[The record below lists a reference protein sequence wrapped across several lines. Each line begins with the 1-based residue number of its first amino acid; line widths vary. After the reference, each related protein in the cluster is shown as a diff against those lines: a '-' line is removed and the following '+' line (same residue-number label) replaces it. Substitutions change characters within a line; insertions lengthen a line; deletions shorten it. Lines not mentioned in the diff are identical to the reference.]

1 MPDISHF
8 SNLDFELVDIGEG
21 IVGAVLSIILWILL
35 AVCFSLVLWIFG
47 NILFIVILVFIA
59 MLYWI
64 FFRALRLVFKN
75 SNRAKG
81 SLLESIKWG
90 VVYTTLYNF
99 WIYGIFYITSFLQ
112 T

>member
-1 MPDISHF
+1 
-8 SNLDFELVDIGEG
+8 
-21 IVGAVLSIILWILL
+21 
-35 AVCFSLVLWIFG
+35 
-47 NILFIVILVFIA
+47 